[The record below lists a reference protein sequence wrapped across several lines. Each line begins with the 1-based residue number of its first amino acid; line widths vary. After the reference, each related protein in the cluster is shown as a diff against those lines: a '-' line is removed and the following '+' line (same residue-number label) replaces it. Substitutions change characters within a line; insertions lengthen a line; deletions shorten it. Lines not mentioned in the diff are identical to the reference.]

1 MKKNKSTIA
10 ASSKPGKN
18 SGTKLPEAVSPVTLP
33 VTSDPAPDFQALFES
48 APGPYLVLSPDFRIV
63 AVSNAYLRATMT
75 KREEILGRDIFE
87 VFPDNP
93 DDPDATGVR
102 NLSASLNRVKQSQTA
117 DTMPVQKYDIPRPET
132 DGGGFEVRYWNPVN
146 SPVFGANGEVRYII
160 HRVEDVTAL
169 IQLEQRGIEREK
181 ESRRSEERF
190 RLLLESAPDG
200 IVIVNSRHEI
210 MMINDNFQQMTGYT
224 REELNGEP
232 VEKLV
237 PDESVAS
244 HVAERNEYIKT
255 PKARPMGERRNLVC
269 RRKDGTNFPVE
280 ISLGPLV
287 TDQGIMVFATIKDIT
302 ERKGAE
308 SALRLAASVFANTTE
323 GIVVTD
329 AQGTIQSVNEAF
341 VRITGHSVSDAVGNN
356 MRILKSDMQDAA
368 FYAGMWESLRKTGSW
383 KGNFWNRRKNGEIY
397 PQETTINTISNDQ
410 GEIVQYCS
418 IFRDV
423 TEQHKLEEMLRM
435 LSTTDGLTG
444 LANRRSLDETIG
456 REWRRA
462 QRADYPI
469 ALIMADIDDFKKFND
484 TYGHVE
490 GDACL
495 KQVGTVFK
503 NAVRRAGDL
512 AARYGGEELALLL
525 PMITEN
531 DAMQIAERIRR
542 HVEAMQIPHR
552 NNETGGFVTLS
563 LGVATVTPKQD
574 VSAEGLI
581 MMADKALYQAKREG
595 KNRVVSSG
603 S

>member
-1 MKKNKSTIA
+1 MKKNKSTAVNSFKPREKSGTEFPEA
-10 ASSKPGKN
+10 ASLDKPPLN
-18 SGTKLPEAVSPVTLP
+18 
-33 VTSDPAPDFQALFES
+33 SDPALDFKTLFES
-48 APGPYLVLSPDFRIV
+48 APGLYLVLTPDFRIV
-63 AVSNAYLRATMT
+63 AVSNAYLVATMT
-75 KREEILGRDIFE
+75 KREQIVGRDIFE

-102 NLSASLNRVKQSQTA
+102 NLSASLNRVKQRQIA
-117 DTMPVQKYDIPRPET
+117 DTMSVQKYDIPRPET
-132 DGGGFEVRYWNPVN
+132 EGGGFEVRYWNPVN
-146 SPVFGANGEVRYII
+146 SPVFGVNGEVRYII
-160 HRVEDVTAL
+160 HRVEDVTA
-169 IQLEQRGIEREK
+169 IVQLQQRGIEREK

-200 IVIVNSRHEI
+200 IVIVNNRHEI
-210 MMINDNFQQMTGYT
+210 IMINDNLQQMTGYT
-224 REELNGEP
+224 REELSGEP

-237 PDESVAS
+237 PKESIAS
-244 HVAERNEYIKT
+244 HILWRDEYIKK
-255 PKARPMGERRNLVC
+255 PKARPMGEKLNLFC

-280 ISLGPLV
+280 ISLGPLE

-302 ERKGAE
+302 DRKRAD
-308 SALRLAASVFANTTE
+308 SVLRLAASVFASTNE

-341 VRITGHSVSDAVGNN
+341 VRITGHGASDAVGNN
-356 MRILKSDMQDAA
+356 MRIVKSDMQDTA

-397 PQETTINTISNDQ
+397 PQETTINAISNDQ
-410 GEIVQYCS
+410 GEIVQYCA

-542 HVEAMQIPHR
+542 HVEAMQIQHR
-552 NNETGGFVTLS
+552 NSETGGFVTLS